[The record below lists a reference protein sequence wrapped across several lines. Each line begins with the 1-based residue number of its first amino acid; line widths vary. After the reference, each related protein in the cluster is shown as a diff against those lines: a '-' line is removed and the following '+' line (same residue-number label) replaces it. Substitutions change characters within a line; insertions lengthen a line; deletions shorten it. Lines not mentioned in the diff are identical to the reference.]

1 MMFYRNFHGIHNCL
15 IIALMIGML
24 LLSSC
29 MKKEVYPDVPEIA
42 FQSFIT
48 QFDTGMYA
56 RRGFLTISFKD
67 GNGDIGLS
75 PYQKDPPFDT
85 GSIYYYNYII
95 DYYEKQNGAFIKI
108 ALDPP
113 YNARIP
119 NLTPDDPNK
128 AIKGII
134 VDTLTL
140 NPMPLHDTV
149 KFKFYIYDRALN
161 KSNVDSTPPII
172 LKRR

>member
-1 MMFYRNFHGIHNCL
+1 MFYCPFHVYRNGWL
-15 IIALMIGML
+15 ITLFTGMI

-29 MKKEVYPDVPEIA
+29 MKKEVYPEIPEIA

-56 RRGFLTISFKD
+56 KRGFLTISFKD
-67 GNGDIGLS
+67 GNGDIGLW
-75 PYQKDPPFDT
+75 PDQKWPPFDT

-95 DYYEKQNGAFIKI
+95 DYYEKQNGTFVKVV
-108 ALDPP
+108 LDPP

-119 NLTPDDPNK
+119 YLTPDDPNK

-134 VDTLTL
+134 VDTLAL

-172 LKRR
+172 LRRR

>member
-1 MMFYRNFHGIHNCL
+1 MFYRTLHGFRKYWFV
-15 IIALMIGML
+15 AMAAGFL

-29 MKKEVYPDVPEIA
+29 MKKEVYPDIPEIA
-42 FQSFIT
+42 FQSFVT
-48 QFDTGMYA
+48 QFDSGMYA
-56 RRGFLTISFKD
+56 KRGFLTISFKD
-67 GNGDIGLS
+67 GNGDIGLRPDQKNP
-75 PYQKDPPFDT
+75 PYDT

-95 DYYEKQNGAFIKI
+95 DYYEKQNGKFVKVE
-108 ALDPP
+108 LNPT

-119 NLTPDDPNK
+119 YLTPDDPNK

-140 NPMPLHDTV
+140 NPTPVFDTV

-172 LKRR
+172 LRRR